1 MFPPIPLTFKG
12 ETIDAFEIGTKNT
25 FLGGELQLN
34 ATAFYY
40 KYKDFQVSRI
50 INRTSFNDNTNA
62 KIYGVEVEAIVKP
75 SRNFT
80 VNASMSYLSTE
91 ISDFSTVDTRN
102 PSNGRSDVVIIKDLQ
117 SAANCVVAPSVE
129 GSVPI
134 ANTLALV
141 NGFNAAAGGGLI
153 RPAVQVPGTNSYGA
167 FSLCGALGSF
177 LRANTPAGT
186 YLFDAGAGGGFFLPG
201 GVERNLKGNELANS
215 PNWKFSVGAQYDA
228 ELAGGWTISPRV
240 DVHFTGESWGSN
252 FNTIRDK
259 ISAYEIVNAQ
269 VTLTAPE
276 DRFFARAFVSNVFN
290 SQAITGKYVTDPS
303 SGLFTNIYTLDPR
316 TYGISAGFKF

>member
-1 MFPPIPLTFKG
+1 
-12 ETIDAFEIGTKNT
+12 
-25 FLGGELQLN
+25 
-34 ATAFYY
+34 
-40 KYKDFQVSRI
+40 
-50 INRTSFNDNTNA
+50 
-62 KIYGVEVEAIVKP
+62 
-75 SRNFT
+75 
-80 VNASMSYLSTE
+80 MSYLSTE

-186 YLFDAGAGGGFFLPG
+186 YLFDAGAGGEGEIERAVFAFACACFI
-201 GVERNLKGNELANS
+201 GVAPVIIRPVPIRTARQ
-215 PNWKFSVGAQYDA
+215 AQ
-228 ELAGGWTISPRV
+228 
-240 DVHFTGESWGSN
+240 
-252 FNTIRDK
+252 
-259 ISAYEIVNAQ
+259 SA
-269 VTLTAPE
+269 
-276 DRFFARAFVSNVFN
+276 
-290 SQAITGKYVTDPS
+290 
-303 SGLFTNIYTLDPR
+303 
-316 TYGISAGFKF
+316 